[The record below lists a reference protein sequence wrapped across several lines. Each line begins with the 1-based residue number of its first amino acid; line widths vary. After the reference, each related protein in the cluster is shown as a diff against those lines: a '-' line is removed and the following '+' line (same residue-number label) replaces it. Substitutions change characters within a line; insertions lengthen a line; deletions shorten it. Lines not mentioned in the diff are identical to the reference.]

1 MGDVG
6 VDRRRRSGC
15 EDECAATSQPLETRC
30 ERELEGGHMA
40 VRALAGD

>member
-1 MGDVG
+1 MGDAG

-15 EDECAATSQPLETRC
+15 EDEGAAASQPLERRC
-30 ERELEGGHMA
+30 EGELEGGHRA